1 MTMIDDEILTA
12 ALAELAGEFEVPV
25 GGAEAILERAM
36 AAETAPAVTGSR
48 PLPVRPARR
57 HKLLAVAAVAAVVAL
72 LVGVSTPTF
81 LGKKVAS
88 GPAHGIAAGQA
99 IGAPSG
105 DGGISPG
112 APTYGATSGS
122 SSASAANTPNGDFAP
137 NQALKEA
144 GPQGAASSPASTV
157 PANLPPGVGSNQ
169 SIQKT
174 GSVSLTVSRGRFSA
188 VMNRL
193 TALASGSGGFVSNTE
208 TNQDTG
214 TPSGSITLE
223 VPVADFETV
232 LDQVRSLG
240 KVGSVSTQ
248 AVNVTGQVVDIQS
261 RIQAL
266 QDSLSQYEKILS
278 QATSISDILT
288 VQNQIDSIQSQ
299 IEQLQGQQNL
309 LNASTL
315 YSTLSVSV
323 AETGAPHTP
332 SPPTPPTGI
341 GRAWHDAVSGF
352 TGGFDGLVSIAGP
365 LAFALLCLVAVLVIG
380 RLVWRA
386 ARRCLI

>member
-25 GGAEAILERAM
+25 GGAEAILGRA
-36 AAETAPAVTGSR
+36 AAVGVVMPGTGS
-48 PLPVRPARR
+48 LPVTPSRSRR
-57 HKLLAVAAVAAVVAL
+57 RAVLGLAAAAAIVVVLAAIA
-72 LVGVSTPTF
+72 TPTF
-81 LGKKVAS
+81 LGNKKTVTAGPVHRASLAPGSVDSPGTAS
-88 GPAHGIAAGQA
+88 GSVTNGPSLQPSAA
-99 IGAPSG
+99 P
-105 DGGISPG
+105 
-112 APTYGATSGS
+112 
-122 SSASAANTPNGDFAP
+122 SAANAP
-137 NQALKEA
+137 MGAFKQAA
-144 GPQGAASSPASTV
+144 PQGAVNIPATTV
-157 PANLPPGVGSNQ
+157 PNFPPGVGSNQ

-174 GSVSLTVSRGRFSA
+174 GSVSLTVPRGRFSA
-188 VMNRL
+188 VMNQM
-193 TALASGSGGFVSNTE
+193 TTLATGSGGFVSNTE

-214 TPSGSITLE
+214 TPSGTITLE
-223 VPVADFETV
+223 VPVTDFETV

-365 LAFALLCLVAVLVIG
+365 LAFALLCLVAALVIG